1 MRRNSPSQSRHTGSK
16 RPIAHWRR
24 PRGGGGRT
32 ARAAPERRAATVGA
46 VEIRELAVQDSYV
59 VDLVPHGDA
68 RGRFAEWYRADVLS
82 GATGFGLT
90 LAQAN
95 HSVSARGV
103 LRGVH
108 FALVPPGQAK
118 YVYCPSGRV
127 LDVVVDIRVGSPTF
141 GVYDSV
147 LLDSEEPRAVYLAE
161 GLGHAFVSLADGSS
175 VTYLV
180 STGYSPGREF
190 GVNPMD
196 PALGLPWPDD
206 LTFEL
211 SAKDQAAPTLAEA
224 QEQGLLPTMEQC
236 RARYDELRASPLQIA
251 R

>member
-1 MRRNSPSQSRHTGSK
+1 M
-16 RPIAHWRR
+16 
-24 PRGGGGRT
+24 
-32 ARAAPERRAATVGA
+32 
-46 VEIRELAVQDSYV
+46 EIRELAVPDAYAL
-59 VDLVPHGDA
+59 DLVPHGDP
-68 RGRFAEWYRADVLS
+68 RGRFTEWYRAGVLA

-127 LDVVVDIRVGSPTF
+127 LDVIVDVRVGSPTF
-141 GVYDSV
+141 GVHDSV
-147 LLDSEEPRAVYLAE
+147 VLDSDEPRAVYLAE

-180 STGYSPGREF
+180 STGYAPDREF
-190 GVNPMD
+190 GIHPMD
-196 PALGLPWPDD
+196 PELDLPWPDD
-206 LTFEL
+206 VEFSL

-224 QEQGLLPTMEQC
+224 REQGLLPTMEQC
-236 RARYDELRASPLQIA
+236 AARYAELRSVAGSA
-251 R
+251 EG

>member
-1 MRRNSPSQSRHTGSK
+1 M
-16 RPIAHWRR
+16 
-24 PRGGGGRT
+24 
-32 ARAAPERRAATVGA
+32 
-46 VEIRELAVQDSYV
+46 EIRQLAVPDAYAL
-59 VDLVPHGDA
+59 DLVPHGDP
-68 RGRFAEWYRADVLS
+68 RGRFTEWYRADVLA

-118 YVYCPSGRV
+118 YVYCPRGRV
-127 LDVVVDIRVGSPTF
+127 LDVIVDIRVGSPTF
-141 GVYDSV
+141 GVHDSV
-147 LLDSEEPRAVYLAE
+147 VLDSDEPRAVYLSE

-180 STGYSPGREF
+180 STGYAPEREF
-190 GVNPMD
+190 GINPMD
-196 PALGLPWPDD
+196 PELDLPWPTDVE
-206 LTFEL
+206 FSF
-211 SAKDQAAPTLAEA
+211 SAKDQAAPSLSEA

-236 RARYDELRASPLQIA
+236 AARYAELRQG
-251 R
+251 

>member
-1 MRRNSPSQSRHTGSK
+1 
-16 RPIAHWRR
+16 
-24 PRGGGGRT
+24 
-32 ARAAPERRAATVGA
+32 
-46 VEIRELAVQDSYV
+46 VEIRELAVPDSYV
-59 VDLVPHGDA
+59 LDLVPHGDS
-68 RGRFAEWYRADVLS
+68 RGRFTEWYRADVLAE
-82 GATGFGLT
+82 ATGHGLP

-118 YVYCPSGRV
+118 YVYCPAGKV
-127 LDVVVDIRVGSPTF
+127 LDVIVDIRDGSPTF
-141 GVYDSV
+141 GVHDAV
-147 LLDSEEPRAVYLAE
+147 LLDSEQPRAVYLSE

-190 GVNPMD
+190 GINPMD
-196 PALGLPWPDD
+196 PALDLPWPSDVE
-206 LTFEL
+206 FEL
-211 SAKDQAAPTLAEA
+211 SAKDTAAPSLEEA
-224 QEQGLLPTMEQC
+224 RAQGLLPTMAQC
-236 RARYDELRASPLQIA
+236 TARYEELRE